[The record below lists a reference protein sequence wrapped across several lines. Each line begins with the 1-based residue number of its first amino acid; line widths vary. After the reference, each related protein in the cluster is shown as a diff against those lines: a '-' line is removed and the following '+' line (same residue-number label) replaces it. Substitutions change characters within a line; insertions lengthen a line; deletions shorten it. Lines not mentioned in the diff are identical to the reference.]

1 MLLSK
6 WTHTSLADILEME
19 TEDFWQWFRTAYS
32 VENEIA
38 KELKV
43 K

>member
-19 TEDFWQWFRTAYS
+19 TTDFWAWFASALS